1 MQYLVINYIQEEPMK
16 QFTKFFLVALAGIF
30 VIQACGPSEQELQ
43 EREQA
48 RLDSLER
55 VRVMQLDQAR
65 ADSLAMVQR
74 QVQVAEQR
82 RQEAAERAVQFV
94 PDGAYT
100 VQVGA
105 WRSRDRADSQA
116 ANWKARGYEH
126 AYVAEFGDT
135 EVGDI
140 WFRVRLGRVADR
152 DEAEKLQQ
160 DVMSEHQTESWISFL
175 R

>member
-1 MQYLVINYIQEEPMK
+1 MK
-16 QFTKFFLVALAGIF
+16 QFTKFFLAGLVGILL
-30 VIQACGPSEQELQ
+30 VQACGPTEQELQ
-43 EREQA
+43 QREQA

-74 QVQVAEQR
+74 QAQMEEQR
-82 RQEAAERAVQFV
+82 IQEEEERAVQFV
-94 PDGAYT
+94 RNGAFT
-100 VQVGA
+100 VQVGS
-105 WRSRDRADSQA
+105 WRSRVTADAQLA
-116 ANWKARGYEH
+116 HWKSRGYEH
-126 AYVAEFGDT
+126 AYVVQYGDE

-140 WFRVRLGRVADR
+140 WFRVRLGQVADR

-160 DVMSEHQTESWISFL
+160 EVMREHRADSWISQL